1 MIELKD
7 LCEDL
12 KERFGAETSVKGS
25 VCYVKVEA
33 DKYLEVAKFL
43 KKEFDRLL
51 TVSAVDFIKEGF
63 FEVYFILYRFDGR
76 VYCKVSTKVPRD
88 EAEIDSLSQLWPNAS
103 MHERE
108 TWEMFGIKFKGNDML
123 KPLLT
128 EEWTGPPPFRKD
140 FNWRK
145 YVAEVYHIPQAM
157 R

>member
-1 MIELKD
+1 MPDI
-7 LCEDL
+7 EDL
-12 KERFGAETSVKGS
+12 SKKLKEAFDAKTSFKENVL
-25 VCYVKVEA
+25 YVEVAA

-43 KKEFDRLL
+43 NGKFDRLL

-63 FEVYFILYRFDGR
+63 FEVYFTLYRFDSK
-76 VYCKVSTKVPRD
+76 VYCKVSTRIPRE
-88 EAEIDSLSQLWPNAS
+88 EAKIESLSELWPNAA

-108 TWEMFGIKFKGNDML
+108 AWEMFGIEFRGNPML
-123 KPLLT
+123 KPLFT

-145 YVAEVYHIPQAM
+145 YVAEVYRIPQAM